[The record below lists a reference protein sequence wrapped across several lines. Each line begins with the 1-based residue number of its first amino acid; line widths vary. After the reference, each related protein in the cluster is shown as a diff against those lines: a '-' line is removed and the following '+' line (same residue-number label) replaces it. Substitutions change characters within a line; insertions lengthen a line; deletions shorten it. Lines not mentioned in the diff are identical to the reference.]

1 MYFCTLKLK
10 KMRNKIL
17 LTVALLLSVLTS
29 VQAEDN
35 PNARQARRIF
45 NQAYQQV
52 FGEQGATLRY
62 DVNITGIYKTYGTI
76 WYKGKKSKFVDAK
89 MNSWND
95 GVTVYTIKNKK
106 KNKEVEIH
114 SAKNN
119 KSDKYSGKFKFEP
132 ENFDYSIANHE
143 QGLMITLKAKKGAKG
158 MKEVHAL
165 VKRQTYEPISVRIK
179 LAFIWTTINISNFKS
194 GGITD
199 DMLRFPAEKYKDYK
213 FVDKR

>member
-1 MYFCTLKLK
+1 
-10 KMRNKIL
+10 MRNKIFL
-17 LTVALLLSVLTS
+17 VVVMLLSALTA

-62 DVNITGIYKTYGTI
+62 DVNIIGIYKTYGTI

-95 GVTVYTIKNKK
+95 GETVYTIKKK
-106 KNKEVEIH
+106 KQEVEIH

-119 KSDKYSGKFKFEP
+119 KSDKYSSKFKFEP

-143 QGLMITLKAKKGAKG
+143 QGLMLTLKAKKGVKG
-158 MKEVHAL
+158 IKEVHAL
-165 VKRQTYEPISVRIK
+165 VKRQSYEPISVRIK
-179 LAFIWTTINISNFKS
+179 IAFIWTTISISNFKS

-199 DMLRFPAEKYKDYK
+199 EMLRFPAEKYKDYK

>member
-1 MYFCTLKLK
+1 M
-10 KMRNKIL
+10 
-17 LTVALLLSVLTS
+17 LLLSALTS

-95 GVTVYTIKNKK
+95 GVTVYTIKKK

-119 KSDKYSGKFKFEP
+119 KSDKYSSKFKFEP
-132 ENFDYSIANHE
+132 ENFDYSIANHD
-143 QGLMITLKAKKGAKG
+143 QGLMITLKAKKGTKG
-158 MKEVHAL
+158 IKEVHAL
-165 VKRQTYEPISVRIK
+165 VKRQSYEPISVRIK
-179 LAFIWTTINISNFKS
+179 IAFIWTTITISNFMS

-199 DMLRFPAEKYKDYK
+199 EMLRFPAEKYKDYK
-213 FVDKR
+213 FIDKR

>member
-1 MYFCTLKLK
+1 
-10 KMRNKIL
+10 MRNKIL
-17 LTVALLLSVLTS
+17 LVVVMLLSALTS

-62 DVNITGIYKTYGTI
+62 DVNIIGIYKTYGTI

-95 GVTVYTIKNKK
+95 GEIVYTIKKK
-106 KNKEVEIH
+106 KKEVEIH

-119 KSDKYSGKFKFEP
+119 KSDKYSSKFKFEP

-143 QGLMITLKAKKGAKG
+143 QGLMLTLKAKKGAKG
-158 MKEVHAL
+158 IKEIHAL
-165 VKRQTYEPISVRIK
+165 VKRQSYEPISLRIK
-179 LAFIWTTINISNFKS
+179 IAFIWTTINISNFKS

-199 DMLRFPAEKYKDYK
+199 EMLRFPAEKYKDYK

>member
-1 MYFCTLKLK
+1 M
-10 KMRNKIL
+10 
-17 LTVALLLSVLTS
+17 LLSVLTS

-62 DVNITGIYKTYGTI
+62 DVNIIGIYKTYGTI

-95 GVTVYTIKNKK
+95 GVTVYTIKKK
-106 KNKEVEIH
+106 KQEVEIH

-119 KSDKYSGKFKFEP
+119 KSDKYSSKFKFEP

-143 QGLMITLKAKKGAKG
+143 QGLMLTLKAKKGAKG
-158 MKEVHAL
+158 IKEIHAL
-165 VKRQTYEPISVRIK
+165 VKRQSYEPISVRIK
-179 LAFIWTTINISNFKS
+179 IAFIWTTINISNFKS

-199 DMLRFPAEKYKDYK
+199 EMLRFPAEKYKDYK

>member
-1 MYFCTLKLK
+1 MYFCSLKLK
-10 KMRNKIL
+10 KMNNKIIL
-17 LTVALLLSVLTS
+17 AVVLLLSALVS
-29 VQAEDN
+29 VQAQDN

-106 KNKEVEIH
+106 KNEVEIH

-119 KSDKYSGKFKFEP
+119 KSDKYSSKFKFEP
-132 ENFDYSIANHE
+132 ENFDYSIANHD
-143 QGLMITLKAKKGAKG
+143 QGLMITLKAKKGTKG
-158 MKEVHAL
+158 IKEVHAL
-165 VKRQTYEPISVRIK
+165 VKRQSYEPISVRIK
-179 LAFIWTTINISNFKS
+179 ISFIWTTISISNFKS

-199 DMLRFPAEKYKDYK
+199 EMLRFPAEKYKDYT
-213 FVDKR
+213 FIDKR